1 MIELARHIEIL
12 LLEND
17 CVIIPDFGGF
27 IAHYQPARYIK
38 EENLYLPPVRTIG
51 FNPQLTIN
59 DGLLVQSY
67 MQAHHTDFPD
77 ATRMIEEEVAGLKE
91 QLYQNGCAE
100 MHGIGVLHY
109 NIHSTYEFHP
119 NEDGALSP
127 TLYGLSSFSINRL
140 EYLTS
145 TTSAATR
152 ELLPRQEKRKRTVRF
167 KRQWIGN
174 AVAVAIAVV
183 LFFFL
188 SVPVENT
195 YVDKGNYASLG
206 TDGLFDAIRSQSLAT
221 TLVTVPSRPQ
231 QPKKTN
237 IKNNQNTLKPVTVKV
252 EKVGK
257 AQEAVPKNT
266 VAAKLNSTEQPVAKP
281 VTVSKPALEKKETA
295 TPSSSKKNK
304 YYIIVSSLPTAN
316 DAQHHISGQKGI
328 TIAVYLL
335 SALRILLCLF
345 PQNAWTSADAPLSWG
360 ILRNIPFALLGLL
373 IIVLFYQSAKKHN
386 DRSFGWMWL
395 TIVLS
400 FGFYIPVVL
409 WADVV
414 PMIGMLMIPKTCAY
428 VWTVLI
434 GFKAMKASTEI

>member
-27 IAHYQPARYIK
+27 IAHYQPARYVK

-77 ATRMIEEEVAGLKE
+77 ATRMIEKEVAGLKE

-127 TLYGLSSFSINRL
+127 ALYGLSSFSINRL
-140 EYLTS
+140 EHLAS
-145 TTSAATR
+145 TVSTATR

-174 AVAVAIAVV
+174 AVAVAVAVV

-221 TLVTVPSRPQ
+221 TLITVPSKPQ
-231 QPKKTN
+231 QPKKSK
-237 IKNNQNTLKPVTVKV
+237 IKNNRNTLKPVAVKV

-257 AQEAVPKNT
+257 AHEAPTRNAVAPKLDN
-266 VAAKLNSTEQPVAKP
+266 TEQPSAKP
-281 VTVSKPALEKKETA
+281 VDKPVAVSKPASEKKETA
-295 TPSSSKKNK
+295 TPSNSKKSK

-316 DAQHHISGQKGI
+316 DAQQVLNEYKQKGYKDVTVI
-328 TIAVYLL
+328 EGNGRYRL
-335 SALRILLCLF
+335 SLCSFADKAAAYKKINELKQNDAF
-345 PQNAWTSADAPLSWG
+345 KNAW
-360 ILRNIPFALLGLL
+360 
-373 IIVLFYQSAKKHN
+373 
-386 DRSFGWMWL
+386 
-395 TIVLS
+395 VLS
-400 FGFYIPVVL
+400 S
-409 WADVV
+409 
-414 PMIGMLMIPKTCAY
+414 K
-428 VWTVLI
+428 
-434 GFKAMKASTEI
+434 